1 MSKIDEVLNKFWD
14 VMYSRVCFFFFFFLK
29 KKKERKKETQTLELY
44 PRPGASQV
52 A

>member
-14 VMYSRVCFFFFFFLK
+14 VMYSRVCFFFFFFK
-29 KKKERKKETQTLELY
+29 KKRKKETQTLELY

>member
-14 VMYSRVCFFFFFFLK
+14 VMYSRVCFLFFFK
-29 KKKERKKETQTLELY
+29 KKKERKKGTQTLELY